1 MSNASS
7 PPRRR
12 LLITAALLAAA
23 VVAVWWLARPAS
35 NAARTV
41 TVRRAT
47 LQSTVQTTGKLVA
60 RRAASVSSIAGGTV
74 QRVPVRE
81 GDRVR
86 RGDVLA
92 ILTTEP
98 ALGDVAKAER
108 RVEAAETQLT
118 AAEQRAAN
126 DASALP
132 AAAQATADLADARA
146 GLVAARERLAA
157 TQILAPFDGLVA
169 TVRVMEGAT
178 YAPGTEAFTMVDPS
192 VLVVSADLD
201 EVDRPRVQPGQ
212 AVTFTVL
219 AFPGQ
224 PIAGAIAALSDV
236 ATTRGGTTI
245 FPVTIDF
252 TRPPDLALLP
262 GMGVEVTLVTAAR
275 ANVLVLPDNAI
286 RRKGDRQYVVVR
298 ANGRDQDVEVRAGVR
313 AGGEVEIAAG
323 LQEGDV
329 VVLP

>member
-1 MSNASS
+1 MVV
-7 PPRRR
+7 
-12 LLITAALLAAA
+12 ALLLATAGL
-23 VVAVWWLARPAS
+23 AVWWLTRPAS
-35 NAARTV
+35 TAARTV
-41 TVRRAT
+41 TVRRTT

-60 RRAASVSSIAGGTV
+60 RRAASISSIAGGAV

-92 ILTTEP
+92 ILATQP
-98 ALGDVAKAER
+98 ALGDVARAER
-108 RVEAAETQLT
+108 QVEAAETQLA
-118 AAEQRAAN
+118 AAEQRAVN
-126 DASALP
+126 DAGALP
-132 AAAQATADLADARA
+132 AAAQASRDLADARA
-146 GLVAARERLAA
+146 GLAAARERLAA

-169 TVRVMEGAT
+169 TVRVTEGAT
-178 YAPGTEAFTMVDPS
+178 YTPGAEAFTMVDPS
-192 VLVVSADLD
+192 SLVVSADLD
-201 EVDRPRVQPGQ
+201 EVDRPHVNPGQ
-212 AVTFTVL
+212 AATFTVL

-224 PIAGAIAALSDV
+224 PLAGTVAALSDV

-252 TRPPDLALLP
+252 TKPPELALLP
-262 GMGVEVTLVTAAR
+262 GMGVEVTLVTEAR
-275 ANVLVLPDNAI
+275 ANVLVLPDSVI

-323 LQEGDV
+323 LHEGDV